1 MNSEINAKK
10 DAKLHSSSRA
20 VPFSPQQNRILNIFF
35 FSILGATFVSMLA
48 ALLYYVYSYAALSA
62 GIHNSDWLLGI
73 FSDFVYI
80 MNVSLEDSP
89 YLVEASSYPP
99 VAIAVL
105 YPFALICKGA
115 FAKYSN
121 SVLTVDE
128 LTSAIILH
136 PEFWVAII
144 IFFLVCSAAVI
155 FALIY
160 KFKLNTI
167 QGIKL
172 LVIVLCSAPFVY
184 AVMRG
189 NTIYFALIFLLLF
202 LILYESENLILREI
216 GYVCLAI
223 SGLIKIY
230 PLFFGV
236 FLLHRKQLFA
246 SFRVAL
252 YSVCGFFASFLLFK
266 HGLGDVQ
273 HFVDNLLGFS
283 ENEIRLDAGNNM
295 SLTAMIYKIFGIFT
309 DDPDSLI
316 LYKITNIV
324 CVLILFVVAA
334 FIAVAAAS
342 NLSRYIIATATIIL
356 IPSISYFYVLVFA
369 ILPFMEFVRH
379 YDELP
384 KFKQHLYFWLFMFLL
399 FTPLI
404 ITQFFLPHTIVLLTM
419 FVIEC
424 VSVIKNDLLKKRNT
438 VSPPNMIKEL

>member
-1 MNSEINAKK
+1 MNSDNHAKK
-10 DAKLHSSSRA
+10 DLKIYGSSRA
-20 VPFSPQQNRILNIFF
+20 VPFSSQQNRILNIFF
-35 FSILGATFVSMLA
+35 FGILGATFISMLA
-48 ALLYYVYSYAALSA
+48 ALLYYVYSYALLSA
-62 GIHNSDWLLGI
+62 GIHDSDWLLGI

-89 YLVEASSYPP
+89 YLVEDSSYPP

-115 FAKYSN
+115 FAQYSK
-121 SVLTVDE
+121 SILTVDE
-128 LTSAIILH
+128 LTSAIVLH

-144 IFFLVCSAAVI
+144 LFFLVCSAAVI

-160 KFKLNTI
+160 KFKLDLL

-172 LVIVLCSAPFVY
+172 SVIVLCSAPFVY

-202 LILYESENLILREI
+202 LILYKSENPVLCEI
-216 GYVCLAI
+216 SYICLAI

-236 FLLHRKQLFA
+236 FLLHEKKIWA
-246 SFRVAL
+246 SARVGI
-252 YSVCGFFASFLLFK
+252 YTVCGFFSSFLLFK
-266 HGLGDVQ
+266 RGLGDVE
-273 HFVDNLLGFS
+273 HFIDNLSGFS
-283 ENEIRLDAGNNM
+283 GNQVRLDAGNNM
-295 SLTAMIYKIFGIFT
+295 SLTAMIYKIFGIFNEEPNLLRAYEIT
-309 DDPDSLI
+309 NLVCLI
-316 LYKITNIV
+316 L
-324 CVLILFVVAA
+324 LFTVATFMA
-334 FIAVAAAS
+334 ISAGS
-342 NLSRYIIATATIIL
+342 DLSRYILATVTVIL

-369 ILPFMEFVRH
+369 IIPFMEFIRH

-384 KFKQHLYFWLFMFLL
+384 RFKQRLYLWFFLFLL

-419 FVIEC
+419 FSIEC
-424 VSVIKNDLLKKRNT
+424 VSVVKYDLLKKGDPL
-438 VSPPNMIKEL
+438 VHKG